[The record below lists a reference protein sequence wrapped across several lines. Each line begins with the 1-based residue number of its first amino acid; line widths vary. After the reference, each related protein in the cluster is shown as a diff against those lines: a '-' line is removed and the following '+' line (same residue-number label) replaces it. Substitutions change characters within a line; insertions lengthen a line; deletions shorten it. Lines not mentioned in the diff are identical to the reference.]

1 MNISVNFDFNGV
13 SVVNGI
19 ATIVEPSV
27 KNGGETLRFGVIYQA
42 DAGNPLIK
50 SEIYECGY
58 DLDGPDIF
66 SQALAFLVSD
76 TDFANK
82 MVK

>member
-1 MNISVNFDFNGV
+1 MSITVNFDFNGIFV
-13 SVVNGI
+13 SKGI

-50 SEIYECGY
+50 SEIYECDY
-58 DLDGPDIF
+58 DQNGPDIF
-66 SQALAFLVSD
+66 SQAHAFLMSD
-76 TDFANK
+76 EKFSK
-82 MVK
+82 QIV